1 MKYDYYCDKGCTLKD
16 YAKSKADGHTIT
28 IRKDYEVMGDEPL
41 IWEESHGMDEL
52 PAIKCP
58 VCNGPALKSLTFSSA
73 NWHIKGNWALDKAGC
88 RREMHIHKLN
98 TPSENPY
105 DQHYEP
111 GEREDIKH
119 RLMKAG
125 RKAMRHKQVEMIP
138 AVEKKMAKKKKTIIR
153 LG

>member
-1 MKYDYYCDKGCTLKD
+1 MKYDYYCENGCTLKD
-16 YAKSKADGHTIT
+16 YSKSKADGYTLT
-28 IRKDYEVMGDEPL
+28 VKEDSKKVNEEPL
-41 IWEESHGMDEL
+41 VWEMSHGMNET
-52 PAIKCP
+52 PEVKCP
-58 VCNGPALKSLTFSSA
+58 ACKGPAAKSLMFSSA

-119 RLMKAG
+119 RLRKAG
-125 RKAMRHKQVEMIP
+125 RRAMRHKQVEMKLQN
-138 AVEKKMAKKKKTIIR
+138 EQKMPKKKSTIIR
-153 LG
+153 FA